1 MGEELGWDAKR
12 KEQEFGDAMEFL
24 KSMGL
29 PQVSQIPSFQ
39 AFAHEN
45 QDQKLKLMRH
55 SYQHT
60 KLKLSDVKKSH
71 GHIGPLGLA
80 QKEEV
85 ALYQRAQ
92 FTPDEVSHLRT
103 QFERFDFV
111 SLVYIHIARHVAE
124 RSLIGPRST
133 YHSC

>member
-1 MGEELGWDAKR
+1 MG
-12 KEQEFGDAMEFL
+12 
-24 KSMGL
+24 
-29 PQVSQIPSFQ
+29 
-39 AFAHEN
+39 
-45 QDQKLKLMRH
+45 H

-60 KLKLSDVKKSH
+60 KLKLFDVERSH
-71 GHIGPLGLA
+71 GHVGPLGLA

-111 SLVYIHIARHVAE
+111 SLIHIHIARHVAE
-124 RSLIGPRST
+124 RSLIGP
-133 YHSC
+133 